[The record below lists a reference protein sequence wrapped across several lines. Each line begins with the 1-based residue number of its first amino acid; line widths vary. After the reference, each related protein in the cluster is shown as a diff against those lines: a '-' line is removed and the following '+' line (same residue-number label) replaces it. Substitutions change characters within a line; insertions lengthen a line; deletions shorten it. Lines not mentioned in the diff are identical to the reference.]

1 MAVIRINK
9 TNDYTIMSNYHLKEP
24 NMSLKAKGL
33 LSLMLSLPDNWDY
46 SIKGLVSICKENIS
60 SIKSILNELKKFGY
74 LKITKILP
82 NETKSGRFEYIYD
95 IYEMPK
101 QEYKKQE
108 VENQPLEILP
118 LENQPLNNTNIYN
131 IYNKLNNK
139 ELNNKENTKRKSF
152 EEEFEDLWENYPNKK
167 GKANALK
174 SYINARTKGID
185 ENLILQGIL
194 NYKKYCESKN
204 IQQEYIKY
212 GSTWFK
218 QECWNDE
225 YDLSSN
231 DLTTDKIIDSIYEEM
246 EKNNE
251 KY

>member
-1 MAVIRINK
+1 MSVIRVEK
-9 TNDYTIMSNYHLKEP
+9 TSNYTVMSNYHFKEKK
-24 NMSLKAKGL
+24 MSLKAKGL
-33 LSLMLSLPDNWDY
+33 LSLMLSLPDNWNY
-46 SIKGLVSICKENIS
+46 SIAGLVAICKENETA
-60 SIKSILNELKKFGY
+60 IKSTLKELQEFGY
-74 LKITKILP
+74 VRIEKIMPDKA
-82 NETKSGRFEYIYD
+82 KSGRIEYVYNIFEK
-95 IYEMPK
+95 PK

-118 LENQPLNNTNIYN
+118 LENHPLNNTNIYN

-152 EEEFEDLWENYPNKK
+152 EEEFEELWENYPNKK

-174 SYINARTKGID
+174 SYINARTKGRD
-185 ENLILQGIL
+185 EDLILQGIL

>member
-1 MAVIRINK
+1 MAIIRINK
-9 TNDYTIMSNYHLKEP
+9 TSDYTIMSNYHLKEP

-118 LENQPLNNTNIYN
+118 LENHPLNNTNIYN

-152 EEEFEDLWENYPNKK
+152 EEEFEELWEYYPNKK

-174 SYINARTKGID
+174 SYVNARTKGID
-185 ENLILQGIL
+185 EDLILQGVL

-204 IQQEYIKY
+204 IKQEYIKY

-225 YDLSSN
+225 YDPSSN

>member
-1 MAVIRINK
+1 MPVIRINK

-118 LENQPLNNTNIYN
+118 LENHPLNNTNIYN
-131 IYNKLNNK
+131 I
-139 ELNNKENTKRKSF
+139 
-152 EEEFEDLWENYPNKK
+152 
-167 GKANALK
+167 
-174 SYINARTKGID
+174 
-185 ENLILQGIL
+185 
-194 NYKKYCESKN
+194 
-204 IQQEYIKY
+204 
-212 GSTWFK
+212 
-218 QECWNDE
+218 
-225 YDLSSN
+225 
-231 DLTTDKIIDSIYEEM
+231 
-246 EKNNE
+246 
-251 KY
+251 